1 MAEIWGLA
9 AIVLMEVVLSVDN
22 LLFLSLIGLHLPSD
36 KQKRLWRL
44 WLLWSPLLR
53 VGLLIL
59 LLTFL
64 RTDKEIF
71 SYQGFSLTWR
81 GLLLNAGGIFL
92 MYKAVREIFRHV
104 EPVQKK
110 LHTFSTFSTVLLQ
123 AFLVDFVFSIDSVLT
138 AVGLARSLWV
148 ASAAVVLSILLMVW
162 AGQKIQTFIQ
172 RHRSFQI
179 LGLAFLLLIGFTL
192 LVEGIHLE
200 LPRGYV
206 YFAIFFA
213 FGVEYLQVWIEER
226 EKKQVEA
233 GS

>member
-22 LLFLSLIGLHLPSD
+22 LLFLSLIGLHLPSA

-81 GLLLNAGGIFL
+81 GLLLSAGGIFL
-92 MYKAVREIFRHV
+92 MYKAVREIFHHV

-110 LHTFSTFSTVLLQ
+110 IHTFSAFSTVLLQ
-123 AFLVDFVFSIDSVLT
+123 AFLVDLVFSIDSVLT

-148 ASAAVVLSILLMVW
+148 AAVAVVLSILLMTW
-162 AGQKIQTFIQ
+162 AGQKIQAFIQ

-179 LGLAFLLLIGFTL
+179 LGLAFLMLIGFTL
-192 LVEGIHLE
+192 FVEGIHIE

-213 FGVEYLQVWIEER
+213 FGVEYLQLWVEFR
-226 EKKQVEA
+226 EKKRIEA

>member
-36 KQKRLWRL
+36 KQKQLWRL

-71 SYQGFSLTWR
+71 TYQGFSLSWR
-81 GLLLNAGGIFL
+81 GLLLSAGGIFL

-110 LHTFSTFSTVLLQ
+110 LHAFSVFSTVLLQ

-148 ASAAVVLSILLMVW
+148 AASAVVLSILLMVW
-162 AGQKIQTFIQ
+162 AGQKIQAFIQ

-179 LGLAFLLLIGFTL
+179 LGLAFLMLIGFTL
-192 LVEGIHLE
+192 FVEGIHVE